1 VATVALIKA
10 YETRPVRTWQSA
22 EREIV
27 TRWSSSQSVGCI
39 GRHGG
44 ASNT

>member
-1 VATVALIKA
+1 VATVALVKA
-10 YETRPVRTWQSA
+10 YETRPVGAWQSA
-22 EREIV
+22 ERENV
-27 TRWSSSQSVGCI
+27 TRWSSSQIVGCI